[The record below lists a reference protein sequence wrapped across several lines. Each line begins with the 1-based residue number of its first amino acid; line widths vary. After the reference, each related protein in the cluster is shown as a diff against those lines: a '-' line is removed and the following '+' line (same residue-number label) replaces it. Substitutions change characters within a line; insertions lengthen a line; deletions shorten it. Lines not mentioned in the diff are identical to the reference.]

1 MNINRKQLK
10 PLLRD
15 PVASLID
22 VENIKMYLLKGFS
35 DVSKSIRMSSVIS
48 QKGESQNSCGG
59 KKCSFFG
66 KLGGLFLETP
76 VLRFTLLPYYR
87 RNKDVGSYVFA
98 CSVKSKTYEHEIS
111 YKN

>member
-10 PLLRD
+10 SLLRD

-48 QKGESQNSCGG
+48 QKGKSQNSCL
-59 KKCSFFG
+59 KKTKHAKFSE
-66 KLGGLFLETP
+66 KQTFLTP
-76 VLRFTLLPYYR
+76 
-87 RNKDVGSYVFA
+87 
-98 CSVKSKTYEHEIS
+98 
-111 YKN
+111 